1 MVLDRIELKSARR
14 LRGEVIP
21 PPDKSISHR
30 AVMFSSIATGKSLVR
45 NFLRAVDT
53 LTTLSAFR
61 ALGIEIEEMNDALTI
76 HGKGILGLR
85 EPDNVI
91 DCHNSGTTM
100 RLLLGILSGNPFSS
114 FLTGD
119 ESLRKRP
126 MQRVIA
132 PLQQMGAHI
141 MGKAGDRYPPIV
153 VKGGRLKPVT
163 FTMPVAS
170 AQVKSAIILAG
181 LYAEGETEVIEP
193 LPSRD
198 HTERMLP
205 AFGAEIIVEG
215 QRIINRGYR
224 ELYGIDTTVP
234 GDFSSAAFFLIAGLL
249 VKDSEIILR
258 EVGVNRTRTGLL
270 DILGRMGADVKTGN
284 LHYVSGEPVA
294 DIHCRG
300 GTLLKAVHVEKKEVP
315 LFIDEFP
322 VLCVAASQAEGVTT
336 IRGAEELRVK
346 ESDRIRAM
354 ATELRKLGVT
364 IEEYPDGISI
374 EGKAGLTGCEVES
387 YGDHRIAM
395 ALSVAALISEGKTV
409 LNDPSCVDISYPGFF
424 SVLERLRET

>member
-1 MVLDRIELKSARR
+1 MDRIELRSARR
-14 LRGEVIP
+14 LRGEIMP

-30 AVMFSSIATGKSLVR
+30 AVMFSSIAEGKSSVK
-45 NFLRAVDT
+45 NFLRAEDT
-53 LTTLSAFR
+53 LSTVSAFR
-61 ALGIEIEEMNDALTI
+61 ALGIGIEAKANELTI

-85 EPDNVI
+85 EPHDVI

-100 RLLLGILSGNPFSS
+100 RLLLGILSGNPFVS

-119 ESLRKRP
+119 NSLRKRP

-132 PLQQMGAHI
+132 PLQEMGAHI
-141 MGKAGDRYPPIV
+141 IGRAGDRYPPIV

-163 FTMPVAS
+163 YSMPVAS

-181 LYAEGETEVIEP
+181 LYAEGETELIES

-205 AFGAEIIVEG
+205 AFGAEIIIEG
-215 QRIINRGYR
+215 QRIISKGQR
-224 ELYGIDTTVP
+224 ELHGIHTTVP
-234 GDFSSAAFFLIAGLL
+234 GDFSSAAFFLVAGLL
-249 VKDSEIILR
+249 VEDAEIILK

-270 DILGRMGADVKTGN
+270 GILGRMGADVKIWN

-294 DIHCRG
+294 DLYCRG
-300 GTLLKAVHVEKKEVP
+300 GTLLKAVHVEKEEVP

-322 VLCVAASQAEGVTT
+322 VLCVVASQAEGVTT

-364 IEEYPDGISI
+364 LEEHPDGISI
-374 EGKAGLTGCEVES
+374 SGKAGLKGCEVES

-395 ALSVAALISEGKTV
+395 ALSVASLITEGTTV
-409 LNDPSCVDISYPGFF
+409 LKHPSCVDISYPGFF